1 MEATLQ
7 YCPVSKEVQS
17 YALAEKFT
25 FFFNFENLPL
35 SFRFTSKTDPHLLLP
50 FLRKSYIFPKK
61 MGGKCPIGPHP
72 RLICPCHII
81 TRITNPC

>member
-35 SFRFTSKTDPHLLLP
+35 SFRFTP
-50 FLRKSYIFPKK
+50 
-61 MGGKCPIGPHP
+61 
-72 RLICPCHII
+72 
-81 TRITNPC
+81 